1 MNPLKQIAL
10 ALESIALKLLELTG
24 VLQILGIKLDKTAVE
39 DSPYLLQRRISDI
52 RDATVLNASS
62 NVNLL
67 AHLHSIIALLGDGIP
82 GVLDAIAALPAGS
95 SIPTASDNA
104 SGVWNALDPFSDD
117 EALPYGQELANAH
130 RWATF
135 SISGGSLPAKY
146 SPFFNVSY
154 PPPSPDTIPSDY
166 TWPQPDW
173 ANILAYDTL
182 VSWLVRTC
190 PDFSWTTDASGENV
204 IGYLTSLYEP
214 EAPHFTPRLTQT
226 EWARVYG
233 ARAAK
238 APIWPG
244 IDGVTLGTTVPA
256 AASTVLEIPMDGI
269 LWVTTDY
276 PPARS
281 RWGAAPYYSVY
292 HTGRLAFITDNGD
305 LEPFQYMGWQNAVYV
320 PQTMGRAAGVVV
332 FLEANIE
339 GAITPWDISV

>member
-1 MNPLKQIAL
+1 MTLTQLWN
-10 ALESIALKLLELTG
+10 LLLRLTG
-24 VLQILGIKLDKTAVE
+24 VTATIEGLTLGISRAIAGWDAVFKSIVKPITE
-39 DSPYLLQRRISDI
+39 IHHAVTDS
-52 RDATVLNASS
+52 AHGNA
-62 NVNLL
+62 
-67 AHLHSIIALLGDGIP
+67 
-82 GVLDAIAALPAGS
+82 AIAAAISVFTNANTKTIADILSAIGGLPVPPTPPDVP
-95 SIPTASDNA
+95 SIV
-104 SGVWNALDPFSDD
+104 SGVWAELDPFSDD
-117 EALPYGQELANAH
+117 GALPYGQELANAH

-135 SISGGSLPAKY
+135 AITGGSLPAKH

-154 PPPSPDTIPSDY
+154 PPLAPDTIPSNW

-173 ANILAYDTL
+173 AAILADDTL
-182 VSWLVRTC
+182 LTWLFRTC
-190 PDFSWTTDASGENV
+190 PDFTWSTDSSDENI

-256 AASTVLEIPMDGI
+256 VESTVLEIPMDGI
-269 LWVTTDY
+269 LWLTTSY
-276 PPARS
+276 PSARA

-339 GAITPWDISV
+339 GAITPWDITM